1 MQQCQSCSEC
11 ISSLELCQSVQHS
24 STEVH
29 KSNASHQVYFI
40 KLHPPTFELEKVGA
54 FFDSTRPPVK
64 TATNGEEGGLIFYK
78 LMYSSKQKSI
88 NCLHPTNESDLIMG
102 FGFREST
109 TMETDPSHVD
119 SGRWQFKWISSS
131 SWTLVFKLKNILSMT

>member
-1 MQQCQSCSEC
+1 MSVMQRVHFVTRVV
-11 ISSLELCQSVQHS
+11 SVS
-24 STEVH
+24 ATEVH

-40 KLHPPTFELEKVGA
+40 KLRPPTFGLEKVGA

-64 TATNGEEGGLIFYK
+64 MATHGEEGGLIFYK

-102 FGFREST
+102 FGFQRIHHQDLILIPPMSIT
-109 TMETDPSHVD
+109 VVGDL
-119 SGRWQFKWISSS
+119 SGFLHHPGHTSS
-131 SWTLVFKLKNILSMT
+131 